1 MDLSIVIPAL
11 NEERKIAPD
20 ITTAAFFFGE
30 TGLKGEVIVVD
41 DGSTDHT
48 FHNALTAMV
57 PDAVP
62 RRVIRLD
69 RNAGK
74 GAAVKAGVRE
84 TTGDVV
90 LCADSGSCIPYEDA
104 LPAYARIRAG
114 EIDIALASRTHP
126 ESVICRNRP
135 LSRRIFS
142 RLFRRSAR
150 LIAGLPKEFG
160 DSQCGFK
167 LYRGDLARKL
177 FAGLET
183 PGFAFEIEIL
193 LKAKQRGL
201 RIEEFPIHWSCD
213 LDSRLR
219 PSRQPLTVWKELR
232 RVRKILRLD
241 IGT

>member
-11 NEERKIAPD
+11 NEEKKIAPD

-30 TGLKGEVIVVD
+30 AGLKGEVIVVD
-41 DGSTDHT
+41 DGSSDHT

-69 RNAGK
+69 RNSGK
-74 GAAVKAGVRE
+74 GAAVKTGIRE
-84 TTGDVV
+84 TAGEVV
-90 LCADSGSCIPYEDA
+90 LYADSGTCIPYEDA

-114 EIDIALASRTHP
+114 EIDIAVASRAHP
-126 ESVICRNRP
+126 ASVLCRNRP
-135 LSRRIFS
+135 LSRRIVS

-167 LYRGDLARKL
+167 LYRGDIARKL

-183 PGFAFEIEIL
+183 PGFAFEIELL
-193 LKAKQRGL
+193 LKAKHRGL
-201 RIEEFPIHWSCD
+201 RIEEFPVHWSCD
-213 LDSRLR
+213 PDTRLR
-219 PSRQPLTVWKELR
+219 PARQSLAVWKELW